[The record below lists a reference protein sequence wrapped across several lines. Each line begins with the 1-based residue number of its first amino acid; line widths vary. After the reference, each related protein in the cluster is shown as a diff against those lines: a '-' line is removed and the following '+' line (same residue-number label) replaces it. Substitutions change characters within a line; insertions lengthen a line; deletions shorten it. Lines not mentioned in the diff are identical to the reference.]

1 MLRSNAGFTL
11 IEILISMALFSILL
25 ALAVPSFS
33 EWIQNQ
39 QIRTTAEGIYSA
51 LQRAQAEAAK
61 RNQPV
66 DFALISSIPSPG
78 TAPVTS
84 NTGPNWVVAVDQGGA
99 PTAAGFIQ
107 GGLGAE
113 SGKNASI
120 TTSQNVVTFY
130 GTGTL
135 PPGAAAAVVTVA
147 NPTGGAC
154 ATAAGPMQ
162 CLKITVAPYGKIRM
176 CNPAQPAGSP
186 QGC

>member
-1 MLRSNAGFTL
+1 MLRSSTGFTL
-11 IEILISMALFSILL
+11 IEILLAMVLFSILT

-84 NTGPNWVVAVDQGGA
+84 NIGPNWVVAVDQGGA

-120 TTSQNVVTFY
+120 ATTQNVVTFS
-130 GTGTL
+130 GTGTSN
-135 PPGAAAAVVTVA
+135 GAVVTVA
-147 NPTGGAC
+147 NPIGGAC

-162 CLKITVAPYGKIRM
+162 CLQITVTPYGKIRM
-176 CNPAQPAGSP
+176 CNPAQPVGSP

>member
-1 MLRSNAGFTL
+1 MLRRAKGFTL
-11 IEILISMALFSILL
+11 IELLLAMLLLSILT

-39 QIRTTAEGIYSA
+39 QIRTTTEGIYSA
-51 LQRAQAEAAK
+51 LQLAQAEAAK

-66 DFALISSIPSPG
+66 DFALISSTPS
-78 TAPVTS
+78 TS
-84 NTGPNWVVAVDQGGA
+84 ATPAISSSGPNWEVAVDQAGLPS
-99 PTAAGFIQ
+99 PTGFVQ

-120 TTSQNVVTFY
+120 STTRNVITFS
-130 GTGTL
+130 GTGL
-135 PPGAAAAVVTVA
+135 SSGATITVA
-147 NPTGGAC
+147 NPVGGAC

-162 CLKITVAPYGKIRM
+162 CLQVTVTPYGKIRM
-176 CNPAQPAGSP
+176 CNPALPMGSP